1 MFTKEHSGILPFEG
15 ATPRLA
21 EGAYIAPGAQ
31 VIGNVEL
38 GEQASVWYNAVLRG
52 DLEKITVGARTN
64 VQDGTVIHIE
74 SGQYPTII
82 GEGVTI
88 GHKALVH
95 ACTIGDNCLIG
106 MGSIILDGAV
116 IEDNCLIAA
125 GAVVTPGTH
134 VPAGSLV
141 MGTPGKVVRELTD
154 EQIAGFR
161 ESAAHY
167 VELAERHRNS

>member
-1 MFTKEHSGILPFEG
+1 MSEILTFEG
-15 ATPRLA
+15 ATPTLGEDVYIA
-21 EGAYIAPGAQ
+21 EGAR

-38 GEQASVWYNAVLRG
+38 GDQASVWYNSVLRG

-64 VQDGTVIHIE
+64 IQDGTVIHIE
-74 SGQYPTII
+74 SGQFATHI

-116 IEDNCLIAA
+116 IEDNCLVAA
-125 GAVVTPGTH
+125 GAVVTPGKTF
-134 VPAGSLV
+134 PAGSLIL
-141 MGTPGKVVRELTD
+141 GSPARAVRELSD
-154 EQIAGFR
+154 EEIEGFR

-167 VELAERHRNS
+167 VELARRHRDS

>member
-1 MFTKEHSGILPFEG
+1 MSDDTILPFEG
-15 ATPRLA
+15 ALPELGEDVYIA
-21 EGAYIAPGAQ
+21 EGAR

-38 GEQASVWYNAVLRG
+38 GDQASVWYNAVLRG
-52 DLEKITVGARTN
+52 DLEKITIGARTN

-74 SGQYPTII
+74 SGQYATNI

-116 IEDNCLIAA
+116 IEDNCLVAA
-125 GAVVTPGTH
+125 GAVVTPGKTF
-134 VPAGSLV
+134 PAGSLI
-141 MGTPGKVVRELTD
+141 MGTPAKVVRELSD
-154 EQIAGFR
+154 EEIEGFR

-167 VELAERHRNS
+167 VELARRHRDS

>member
-1 MFTKEHSGILPFEG
+1 MKDSILPFEG
-15 ATPRLA
+15 ATPTLGDDVYIA
-21 EGAYIAPGAQ
+21 EGAR

-38 GEQASVWYNAVLRG
+38 GDQASVWYNAVIRG
-52 DLEKITVGARTN
+52 DLENITIGARTN

-116 IEDNCLIAA
+116 IADNCLVAA
-125 GAVVTPGTH
+125 GAVVTPGKTF
-134 VPAGSLV
+134 PEGSLIL
-141 MGTPGKVVRELTD
+141 GSPARAVRELSDD
-154 EQIAGFR
+154 EIDSFR

-167 VELAERHRNS
+167 VDLAKRHRDSQ

>member
-1 MFTKEHSGILPFEG
+1 MSDDTLLPFEG
-15 ATPRLA
+15 ATPELGEDVYIA
-21 EGAYIAPGAQ
+21 EGAK

-38 GEQASVWYNAVLRG
+38 GDQASVWYNAVIRG
-52 DLEKITVGARTN
+52 DLEKITIGARTN

-74 SGQYPTII
+74 SGEYPTII

-106 MGSIILDGAV
+106 MGSVVLDGAV
-116 IEDNCLIAA
+116 IKDNCLVAA
-125 GAVVTPGTH
+125 GAVVTPGKTF
-134 VPAGSLV
+134 PEGSLIL
-141 MGTPGKVVRELTD
+141 GSPARAVRELSDD
-154 EQIAGFR
+154 EIDRFR

-167 VELAERHRNS
+167 VELARRHRDS

>member
-1 MFTKEHSGILPFEG
+1 MSNETLLPFEG
-15 ATPRLA
+15 ATPKL
-21 EGAYIAPGAQ
+21 GDDVYVAPGAR

-38 GEQASVWYNAVLRG
+38 GDEASVWYNAVIRG
-52 DLEKITVGARTN
+52 DLERVEIGARTN

-74 SGQYPTII
+74 SGQFPTII

-116 IEDNCLIAA
+116 IEDNALIAA
-125 GAVVTPGTH
+125 GAVVTPGTTI
-134 VPAGSLV
+134 PSGTLAI
-141 MGTPGKVVRELTD
+141 GTPAKVVRELSD
-154 EQIAGFR
+154 EEIQHFQA
-161 ESAAHY
+161 SAAHY
-167 VELAERHRNS
+167 VELARRHRQS

>member
-1 MFTKEHSGILPFEG
+1 MSDTLLPFES
-15 ATPRLA
+15 ATPTL
-21 EGAYIAPGAQ
+21 GDDVYIAQGAR

-38 GEQASVWYNAVLRG
+38 GDQASVWYNAVIRG
-52 DLEKITVGARTN
+52 DLEQITIGARTN

-116 IEDNCLIAA
+116 IEDNCLVAA
-125 GAVVTPGTH
+125 GAVVTPGKTF
-134 VPAGSLV
+134 PEGSLIL
-141 MGTPGKVVRELTD
+141 GSPARAVRELSD
-154 EQIAGFR
+154 EEIEGFR
-161 ESAAHY
+161 ASAAHY
-167 VELAERHRNS
+167 VELAKRHGDS